1 MDTQKTKEASSE
13 NSENKEKLR
22 QIILQYPQQ
31 LEKGLEFS
39 KKIAFKGKNYSN
51 LIICGM
57 GGSALPGDL
66 LISYLENSN
75 SATFNLPILISRSY
89 SLPSLANKNSLIFI
103 CSYSGNTEETIACF
117 EKALRLKADIV
128 AFSSGGKIQEIAQ
141 KNNTPWVN
149 TKINFPSFQ
158 PRYATTYV
166 FSAMLGVL
174 TNLGLS
180 ARIKKLP
187 KIDSSLLESEG
198 KKLAQK
204 IAGKTPIIYASNK
217 FKALAKNWKIKINE
231 NAKTPAFWNYFPELN
246 HNEMVGFTLPQGKFF
261 VINLLD
267 DKDHPQIIKRI
278 QITSALYQ
286 EKGIETEIINL
297 LGSDFLEK
305 MLWGLILGDWT
316 SFYLALQYNQDPIP
330 VQMVEDL
337 KKRL

>member
-1 MDTQKTKEASSE
+1 MDIQKTKGEFP
-13 NSENKEKLR
+13 ENKKRLR

-39 KKIAFKGKNYSN
+39 KKTALKSKNYSN

-75 SATFNLPILISRSY
+75 SEPLKLPILISRSY

-103 CSYSGNTEETIACF
+103 CSYSGNTEETIACLK
-117 EKALRLKADIV
+117 EALQLKADIV
-128 AFSSGGKIQEIAQ
+128 TFSSGGKIQDISQ
-141 KNNTPWVN
+141 RHNLPWIN
-149 TKINFPSFQ
+149 TKIDFPSFQ
-158 PRYATTYV
+158 PRYTATYV

-180 ARIKKLP
+180 AKIKKLP

-198 KKLAQK
+198 EKLAQK
-204 IAGKTPIIYASNK
+204 IAGKTPIIYASNR

-267 DKDHPQIIKRI
+267 EEDHPQIIKRI

-286 EKGIETEIINL
+286 EKGIETEIIRL
-297 LGSDFLEK
+297 TGSSFLEK
-305 MLWGLILGDWT
+305 LLWGLVLGDWT

-330 VQMVEDL
+330 VKMVEDL